1 MSFTVY
7 VCVCGG
13 TYMRVH
19 TFAHFS
25 FVLSPQYSETIDIV
39 AKLKSPPEF
48 SYFAVEQSRERT

>member
-7 VCVCGG
+7 VCICSE